1 MINPF
6 YLDLTD
12 REISDIQDRLGEI
25 LRGGNLILGKYTHEF
40 EREFAGYIGSK
51 YAVSLHSRTSARE
64 VLLAIKGS
72 KIARSRFQPIRIL
85 QVWRRFYGPAAHRCI

>member
-25 LRGGNLILGKYTHEF
+25 LRGGNLILGKYTGEF
-40 EREFAGYIGSK
+40 EDEFAGYI
-51 YAVSLHSRTSARE
+51 AR
-64 VLLAIKGS
+64 VPLTG
-72 KIARSRFQPIRIL
+72 R
-85 QVWRRFYGPAAHRCI
+85 

>member
-25 LRGGNLILGKYTHEF
+25 FRGNLVLGKYTDEF
-40 EREFAGYIGSK
+40 EHEVAGYI
-51 YAVSLHSRTSARE
+51 AR
-64 VLLAIKGS
+64 VPLTGL
-72 KIARSRFQPIRIL
+72 
-85 QVWRRFYGPAAHRCI
+85 